1 MALNTGLRSA
11 SQLFKS
17 SQQLVSKSVN
27 RGFHSTGVKRMGEG
41 HGHGHGHGHDEPFY
55 LHAKHM
61 YNLDRMKYQKVQ
73 VPLAVLGV
81 VCTGVG
87 VPIFAVVYQQ
97 SKTASA

>member
-1 MALNTGLRSA
+1 MR
-11 SQLFKS
+11 LFIDY
-17 SQQLVSKSVN
+17 VN
-27 RGFHSTGVKRMGEG
+27 RVPLNWGKEDGEG

-81 VCTGVG
+81 VCRCWSAY
-87 VPIFAVVYQQ
+87 FAVVYQQ